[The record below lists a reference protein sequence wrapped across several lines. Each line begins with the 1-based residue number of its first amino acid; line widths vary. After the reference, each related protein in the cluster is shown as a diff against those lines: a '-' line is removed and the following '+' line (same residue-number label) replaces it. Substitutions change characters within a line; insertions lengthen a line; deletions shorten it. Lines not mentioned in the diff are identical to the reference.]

1 MDDNAHQPRL
11 EDELAETLRA
21 SIRQGD
27 ILIAGRMPPERALA
41 ERFGV
46 SRARVRLA
54 LGMLQDDGTIFRR
67 HGQGTFVV
75 PPPATNVDS
84 LRLLAKQ
91 VTPSDVMEVRLEL
104 EPALAALAAD
114 RARPQEIER
123 LEQLMHATLNLTD
136 MDAYEAADDMFH
148 YKIAETARNPLFLTV
163 YEAIRSVRKEAAWTK
178 QRRESYSREK
188 LLLLGDQHQTLAEA
202 IARRDSPAAAAAME
216 QHLLTVSK
224 TLLRDRVRTI
234 ELDF

>member
-11 EDELAETLRA
+11 EDDLAETLRA
-21 SIRQGD
+21 AIRQGD
-27 ILIAGRMPPERALA
+27 MLIEGRMPPERALA

-46 SRARVRLA
+46 SRARLRLA

-67 HGQGTFVV
+67 HGQGTFAV
-75 PPPATNVDS
+75 PPPATNVDG

-91 VTPSDVMEVRLEL
+91 VTPSDVMEVRLEV
-104 EPALAALAAD
+104 EPALAALAAN

-123 LEQLMHATLNLTD
+123 LEQLMRATLNLTD

-148 YKIAETARNPLFLTV
+148 YKIAQTARNPLFLTV

-188 LLLLGDQHQTLAEA
+188 LQLLGDQHQTLAEA

-224 TLLRDRVRTI
+224 TLLRERVRTI
-234 ELDF
+234 ELDI